1 MAVNNTSSRLLAADP
16 IEYRQRTNNHVNL
29 IPLFFM
35 EIKNDWK
42 HCHECIHWVQRGS
55 KSSEYFCPYA
65 KITVYESTD
74 ADECVA
80 SGLFSPASGH
90 VRR

>member
-1 MAVNNTSSRLLAADP
+1 
-16 IEYRQRTNNHVNL
+16 
-29 IPLFFM
+29 M
-35 EIKNDWK
+35 ESAGKWK
-42 HCHECIHWVQRGS
+42 QCYECIHWVKRGS
-55 KSSEYFCPYA
+55 DISEYFCPYA
-65 KITVYESTD
+65 KLIVYESTD